1 MTSTNPRLHP
11 ARLRIPLC
19 GLMLIATAT
28 MSDQWPAVAAADAI
42 DTRPALDDTQ
52 YRINAG
58 DELDIMVWGEER
70 MQRLV
75 RVQPDGS
82 FSFPLAGQIMA
93 AGSTTGTVTQAIRS
107 QLADKYRNGTPDV
120 TVSVRESSGMRF
132 YVLGKVRNAGSYAA
146 GKGVDIVQALS
157 LAGGLAEFADVKG
170 AVILRQTEQ
179 GQVVEP
185 VRIAQILKGSRRL
198 NSGALPQPIP
208 VLRSGD
214 VLVIP

>member
-1 MTSTNPRLHP
+1 MKSPASRSRLM
-11 ARLRIPLC
+11 LC
-19 GLMLIATAT
+19 GLTL
-28 MSDQWPAVAAADAI
+28 AAAASGHRPSWAASEAI
-42 DTRPALDDTQ
+42 DTASVREDAQ

-82 FSFPLAGQIMA
+82 FSFPLAGRIMA

-107 QLADKYRNGTPDV
+107 QLAEKYRNGAPDV
-120 TVSVRESSGMRF
+120 TVSVRDSAGMRF
-132 YVLGKVRNAGSYAA
+132 YVIGKVRNAGSYAA

-170 AVILRQTEQ
+170 AVILRQTPD
-179 GQVVEP
+179 GQVVERI
-185 VRIAQILKGSRRL
+185 RIAQILKGGRRL
-198 NSGALPQPIP
+198 RAGALPEPIP
-208 VLRSGD
+208 VLKSGD
-214 VLVIP
+214 TLVIP